1 MIEGNA
7 ESLLGQD
14 SSFKLNV
21 LTWVNSVH
29 QDSDNGDLSPLLRE
43 HDDIFEGLGKV
54 TDFEYKITIDPEVKP
69 NSQHLRR
76 IPVSQI
82 EAVYNE
88 LNSML
93 EQDII

>member
-54 TDFEYKITIDPEVKP
+54 TDFEYKIT

-88 LNSML
+88 LDSML